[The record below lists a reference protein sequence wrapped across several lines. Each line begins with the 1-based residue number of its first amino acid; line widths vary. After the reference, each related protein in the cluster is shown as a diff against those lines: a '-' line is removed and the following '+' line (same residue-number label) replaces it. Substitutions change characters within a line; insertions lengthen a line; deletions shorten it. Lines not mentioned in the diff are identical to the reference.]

1 MRLDNK
7 VSLVTGA
14 SNGMGAAEAK
24 LFAAEGSHVILA
36 DIQDDLG
43 NKLAGDINQSGGSAE
58 YFHLDVT
65 NEINWEEL
73 IVHIK
78 QGVGRL
84 DVLVNNAGISASS
97 PDLLDIDIF
106 DNVMKVNTRGV
117 FLGMKFCIGL
127 MLETGGGSV
136 VNISSISGIIGQ
148 SYVHMGYSGSKGAVR
163 LMTKSAAMQYAESGI
178 RVNSV
183 HPGVM
188 PPMTTSELTADP
200 EFRKIMLQDVPM
212 NRVGLVEEVAKA
224 VLFLASDDASYITG
238 AELPVDGGLTA
249 R

>member
-1 MRLDNK
+1 MYA
-7 VSLVTGA
+7 VITGA

-24 LFAAEGSHVILA
+24 LFANEGSHVILA

-43 NKLAGDINQSGGSAE
+43 EKLTEEINQNGGSAE
-58 YFHLDVT
+58 YVHLDVT
-65 NEINWEEL
+65 DESNWEAL
-73 IVHIK
+73 IQNLK
-78 QGVGRL
+78 QGSKKL

-117 FLGMKFCIGL
+117 FLGMKYCLGV
-127 MLETGGGSV
+127 MLEAGGGSV

-163 LMTKSAAMQYAESGI
+163 LMTKSAAIQYAESGI

-188 PPMTTSELTADP
+188 PPMTTSEMTADP

-212 NRVGLVEEVAKA
+212 NRVGLVEEVANA

>member
-1 MRLDNK
+1 
-7 VSLVTGA
+7 
-14 SNGMGAAEAK
+14 MGAAESK
-24 LFAAEGSHVILA
+24 LFANEGSHVILA

-43 NKLAGDINQSGGSAE
+43 EKLTEEINQSGGSAE

-65 NEINWEEL
+65 DESNWETMIL
-73 IVHIK
+73 HIRERSMK
-78 QGVGRL
+78 L

-97 PDLLDIDIF
+97 PDLLNIDIF

-117 FLGMKFCIGL
+117 FLGMKYCIGA

-163 LMTKSAAMQYAESGI
+163 LMTKSAAVQYAESGI
-178 RVNSV
+178 RVNSI

-188 PPMTTSELTADP
+188 PPMTTSEMTADP
-200 EFRKIMLQDVPM
+200 EFRKIMLEDVPM
-212 NRVGLVEEVAKA
+212 NRVGLVEEVANA

-238 AELPVDGGLTA
+238 HDLVVDGGHTA
-249 R
+249 DVYEIPYE

>member
-1 MRLDNK
+1 M
-7 VSLVTGA
+7 
-14 SNGMGAAEAK
+14 
-24 LFAAEGSHVILA
+24 ILA

-43 NKLAGDINQSGGSAE
+43 EKLTEEINQSGGSAE

-65 NEINWEEL
+65 DESNWETMIL
-73 IVHIK
+73 HIRERSMK
-78 QGVGRL
+78 L

-97 PDLLDIDIF
+97 PDLLNIDIF

-117 FLGMKFCIGL
+117 FLGMKYCIGA

-163 LMTKSAAMQYAESGI
+163 LMTKSAAIQYAESGI

-188 PPMTTSELTADP
+188 PPMTTSEMTADP

-212 NRVGLVEEVAKA
+212 NRVGLVEEVANA